1 MSGTR
6 LAERY
11 ELIERIGTGGMAEV
25 WRALLH
31 GEAGFRRPVAIKRVL
46 PNLATQQEFAAMFVE
61 EARVVSMLQHPNL
74 VQVHDFVRDAKGRF
88 FIVME
93 LVEGLDLGR
102 WILHFVQRGEPTPW
116 RVVAAVGA
124 QIARGLAAAHGR
136 TDEQGQPAPIFHRDV
151 TPSNVLLG
159 VHGTAKLTDFGLARA
174 MDRVTMTTPGVVKGK
189 LAYVAPELV
198 SGQRA
203 SAGSDLYS
211 LGVVLWE
218 ALAGRRLFGQV
229 DDMKLFMLVGQG
241 AAAPLAEHRAGRPP
255 ALYQVIERAMARR
268 PEERFA
274 SGLALADALG
284 AVLRAEG
291 ADVDPVELGTH
302 VADVRRAMAAG

>member
-1 MSGTR
+1 MYG
-6 LAERY
+6 
-11 ELIERIGTGGMAEV
+11 
-25 WRALLH
+25 
-31 GEAGFRRPVAIKRVL
+31 
-46 PNLATQQEFAAMFVE
+46 
-61 EARVVSMLQHPNL
+61 VV
-74 VQVHDFVRDAKGRF
+74 
-88 FIVME
+88 
-93 LVEGLDLGR
+93 
-102 WILHFVQRGEPTPW
+102 
-116 RVVAAVGA
+116 VG
-124 QIARGLAAAHGR
+124 AAHGR

-241 AAAPLAEHRAGRPP
+241 AAAPLAEHRAGLPP
-255 ALYQVIERAMARR
+255 ALYQVIDRAMARR